1 MQLLSKASNIVQ
13 NIFCLYGVTSF
24 TQLWHSIPVATKC
37 MDRDLTTT
45 QTIIYD
51 LFSVAVL
58 SIIYCFAMPKHIRH
72 IVIE

>member
-37 MDRDLTTT
+37 MQDISDIKT
-45 QTIIYD
+45 
-51 LFSVAVL
+51 AW
-58 SIIYCFAMPKHIRH
+58 
-72 IVIE
+72 

>member
-1 MQLLSKASNIVQ
+1 
-13 NIFCLYGVTSF
+13 
-24 TQLWHSIPVATKC
+24 

-51 LFSVAVL
+51 LFSVAAL

-72 IVIE
+72 IVGCLISVATE